1 MGMWQEILLPVGIMV
16 GIYTGGTAA
25 LYAYGRALHGTVSF
39 FKIDVVL
46 NYLHFSREIK
56 VES

>member
-39 FKIDVVL
+39 LKL
-46 NYLHFSREIK
+46 T
-56 VES
+56 